1 MRRRAH
7 SVGCLGWVG
16 ALWIAASLVAAVA
29 SAHEVRPGYLEMREL
44 ASDRWSV
51 LWKVPARGDRRL
63 GLTLELPAT
72 CERDEGLSWMA
83 GGAYLERF
91 EMQCPGGLL
100 GSEIVI
106 AGLEGTRTDVVARV
120 EPQGG
125 TTQTARLTPDAAAF
139 TVTGAAGWV
148 EVAMTYTVLGFE
160 HILLGPD
167 HLLFVLA
174 LLFLVGNGRRLVG
187 TITAF
192 TLAHSLTLAAAT
204 LGWVHVPPP
213 PVEAVIALSI
223 LFTAVELAH
232 SRDRQGLAQRRP
244 WLVALS
250 FGLLHGFGF
259 AGALSE
265 VGLPEHAI
273 PAALLFF
280 NVGVELGQ
288 LVFVAGVV
296 AALAV
301 AARVWTGASAPW
313 PVANRIARPAAYAIG
328 IPAAYWCLER
338 TAAFWRS

>member
-1 MRRRAH
+1 M
-7 SVGCLGWVG
+7 SVSQLARLLA
-16 ALWIAASLVAAVA
+16 ALVLPGLLASAA
-29 SAHEVRPGYLEMREL
+29 SAHEVRPGYLELQHQDAE
-44 ASDRWSV
+44 RWNV

-63 GLTLELPAT
+63 GLSLVFPDG
-72 CERDEGLSWMA
+72 CERDEGVAWQA

-91 EMQCPGGLL
+91 ELRCAEGLV

-120 EPQGG
+120 QGEDG
-125 TTQTARLTPDAAAF
+125 ATQTARLTPDQTAF
-139 TVTGAAGWV
+139 AVTGATSWTQ
-148 EVAMTYTVLGFE
+148 VAATYTVIGIE

-174 LLFLVGNGRRLVG
+174 LLFLVRDGRRLVG
-187 TITAF
+187 TVTAF
-192 TLAHSLTLAAAT
+192 TVAHSVTLAAAT

-223 LFTAVELAH
+223 LFAALEVAR
-232 SRDRQGLAQRRP
+232 SRERAGLAQRRP
-244 WLVALS
+244 WLVAFS

-288 LVFVAGVV
+288 LAFVAAVV
-296 AALAV
+296 AVLAV
-301 AARVWTGASAPW
+301 AGRLVAAGSGAFA
-313 PVANRIARPAAYAIG
+313 VAARIARPASYLIG
-328 IPAAYWCLER
+328 IPAAYWLIER
-338 TAAFWRS
+338 TASFWSA

>member
-1 MRRRAH
+1 MTRRARF
-7 SVGCLGWVG
+7 VGLLWFGV
-16 ALWIAASLVAAVA
+16 ALAATAG
-29 SAHEVRPGYLEMREL
+29 SAHEVRPGYLELREL

-63 GLTLELPAT
+63 GLELQLPAT

-91 EMQCPGGLL
+91 EMRCAGGLL
-100 GSEIVI
+100 GSEILI

-120 EPQGG
+120 EPQDGA
-125 TTQTARLTPDAAAF
+125 TQTARLTPDAAAF

-148 EVAMTYTVLGFE
+148 EVASTYAVLGFE

-187 TITAF
+187 TVTAF
-192 TLAHSLTLAAAT
+192 TIAHSLTLAAAT
-204 LGWVHVPPP
+204 FGWVHVPPP

-223 LFTAVELAH
+223 LFTAVEVAR
-232 SRDRQGLAQRRP
+232 SRERQGLAQRRP
-244 WLVALS
+244 WLVAFS

-259 AGALSE
+259 AGALRE

-288 LVFVAGVV
+288 LAFVAGVV
-296 AALAV
+296 SVLAV
-301 AARVWTGASAPW
+301 VARVSSAVASPW
-313 PVANRIARPAAYAIG
+313 QVATRIARPAAYAIG